1 MPKCIESN
9 CINEGKIKIKTL
21 DGQVLYV
28 CERHVNLWLESG
40 CSLVKPFRKRAVD
53 KLKFQG
59 RIIKKIITSPVNF
72 FREVKDENLGTSY
85 AFYAKLLV
93 IFAILFTAVLVVII
107 WRMISMIF
115 GLFTSVLTLFGIPAE
130 AVSINIQ
137 GWFGLG
143 LEIMAVVMLI
153 SIIIGGLI
161 GILVGSG
168 WMHIWVYLCGGRKG
182 IKQTIKAMAYGSTP
196 WLLLGWIPYVGI
208 IGGIWCIIT
217 SIIGI
222 KQLHEISTPKAILAY
237 LLGAIIIPLIIPLI
251 IIFLV

>member
-28 CERHVNLWLESG
+28 CERHVNLWLEGG

-53 KLKFQG
+53 KLKLQG
-59 RIIKKIITSPVNF
+59 RIIKKIITSPVNVF
-72 FREVKDENLGTSY
+72 SEIKDENLGTSY
-85 AFYAKLLV
+85 AFYARLIV
-93 IFAILFTAVLVVII
+93 IFGILTAIIA
-107 WRMISMIF
+107 
-115 GLFTSVLTLFGIPAE
+115 
-130 AVSINIQ
+130 
-137 GWFGLG
+137 
-143 LEIMAVVMLI
+143 AVVPWLI
-153 SIIIGGLI
+153 FNYIDFLDTLTSTVGISSKFLSTYLDSLDAIFNGFLPLVLLIIIIIGGLI
-161 GILVGSG
+161 GILVGG
-168 WMHIWVYLCGGRKG
+168 IWLHIWVYLCSGRKG

-222 KQLHEISTPKAILAY
+222 KQLHKVSAPKAILAY
-237 LLGAIIIPLIIPLI
+237 LLGAIIIPLTM
-251 IIFLV
+251 IFLVEFLL